1 MPTAL
6 DLPDVSAAD
15 VTPPPRPTRPA
26 PTLTRADRKTP
37 APTPAPTGVD
47 PDVADYL

>member
-15 VTPPPRPTRPA
+15 VTPPRPTRPT
-26 PTLTRADRKTP
+26 PTLTRADKKTP